1 MGPWA
6 HSYGAHLLCRSPGSI
21 SPPAV
26 AASRLNPSLYQT
38 TKAALRHEASAR
50 RDTLT
55 TAERGRASAI
65 IAERAIAIANSI
77 RPRVIGAY
85 MPIWSEVDSRP
96 VISWA
101 HDNDVAVVL
110 PAVVGATALAFR
122 RHRSGDP
129 LDAGR
134 FGTRAPPAH
143 ADTAVP
149 DLVISPMIA
158 FDRSGTRLG
167 YGGGFYD
174 REIARLRSEGHRP
187 VLVGLAFA
195 AQEVLAIPAEPHDA
209 RMDWIVTE
217 KETLEFRRSE

>member
-26 AASRLNPSLYQT
+26 AASRLKPPMDQT
-38 TKAALRHEASAR
+38 AKAALREEASAR

-55 TAERGRASAI
+55 TAERERAAVT
-65 IAERAIAIANSI
+65 IAERAIDIAKAI
-77 RPRVIGAY
+77 RPRVLAAY
-85 MPIWSEVDSRP
+85 MPISSEVDCRP

-110 PAVVGATALAFR
+110 PAVVDATALAFR
-122 RHRSGDP
+122 LHRAGEL

-134 FGTRAPPAH
+134 FGTQAPPAH
-143 ADTAVP
+143 AEVATP
-149 DLVISPMIA
+149 DVLIAPMIA
-158 FDRSGTRLG
+158 FDRTGARLG

-174 REIARLRSEGHRP
+174 REIARLRAEGHKP
-187 VLVGLAFA
+187 LLVGLAFA
-195 AQEVLAIPAEPHDA
+195 VQEVPAIPAESHDM

>member
-26 AASRLNPSLYQT
+26 AASRLNLTSDQT
-38 TKAALRHEASAR
+38 TKTALRGEASAR

-55 TAERGRASAI
+55 TAERERASAM
-65 IAERAIAIANSI
+65 IAERAIAIAKSI

-85 MPIWSEVDSRP
+85 VPIWSEVDSRP

-101 HDNDVAVVL
+101 HDNDIDVVL
-110 PAVVGATALAFR
+110 PAVVGATALTFR

-129 LDAGR
+129 LDVGR

-143 ADTAVP
+143 AETAVP
-149 DLVISPMIA
+149 DLVILPMIA
-158 FDRSGTRLG
+158 FDRAGTRLG

-174 REIARLRSEGHRP
+174 REIARLRVEGHRP

-195 AQEVLAIPAEPHDA
+195 AQEVPAIPAEPHDA

-217 KETLEFRRSE
+217 KETLEFQRSE

>member
-26 AASRLNPSLYQT
+26 AASRLISPPDKT
-38 TKAALRHEASAR
+38 TKAALRGEAGAR
-50 RDTLT
+50 RDILT
-55 TAERGRASAI
+55 TAERQRASAI
-65 IAERAIAIANSI
+65 ITERAIAIAQAI
-77 RPRVIGAY
+77 RPRVLGAY

-101 HDNDVAVVL
+101 HDNDIAVVL
-110 PAVVGATALAFR
+110 PAVVDATRLAFR
-122 RHRSGDP
+122 RHRSGDL

-134 FGTRAPPAH
+134 FGTQAPPSH
-143 ADTAVP
+143 AEIATP
-149 DLVISPMIA
+149 DVVISPMIA
-158 FDRSGTRLG
+158 FDRTGMRLG

-174 REIARLRSEGHRP
+174 REITRLRAEGHRP
-187 VLVGLAFA
+187 LLIGVAFA
-195 AQEVLAIPAEPHDA
+195 AQEVPAIPAEPHDV

-217 KETLEFRRSE
+217 KETLDFRR